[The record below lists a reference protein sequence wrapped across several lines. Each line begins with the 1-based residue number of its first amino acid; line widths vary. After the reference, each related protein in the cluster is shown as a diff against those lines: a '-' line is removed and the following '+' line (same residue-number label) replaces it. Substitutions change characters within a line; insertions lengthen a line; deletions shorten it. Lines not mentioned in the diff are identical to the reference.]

1 MKKENRVGY
10 ENNKENKDKN
20 TDSNKGLSTGTI
32 LKLIFGSSLCL
43 TTIDTI
49 IETKTLQVAGN
60 GTASSADGAAYLGN
74 GSSLWGTTLVGTIG
88 GSLTGISAASDS
100 SVEPDFIV
108 ETHDNNNY
116 ARTEKRA
123 QEIYD
128 KFHKGHDT
136 SYKPPVLIAETPEA
150 AEKLL
155 EFMSQFKSKRE
166 IYIYLTAL
174 QRVIEEIRDEE
185 LEEKNKIEK
194 NKTKTLEK

>member
-1 MKKENRVGY
+1 MD
-10 ENNKENKDKN
+10 NNKFSFSDVL
-20 TDSNKGLSTGTI
+20 G
-32 LKLIFGSSLCL
+32 LIFGFSTIVTSIDTSIETNALQSTGASSTETSQSFAELGGGNSLC
-43 TTIDTI
+43 
-49 IETKTLQVAGN
+49 
-60 GTASSADGAAYLGN
+60 
-74 GSSLWGTTLVGTIG
+74 GTTGLCSVGV
-88 GSLTGISAASDS
+88 SLTGMTNGIDACTPG
-100 SVEPDFIV
+100 PDFIV
-108 ETHDNNNY
+108 ETHDSNNY

-128 KFHKGHDT
+128 KFHKGHNT

-166 IYIYLTAL
+166 MYIYLTAL

>member
-1 MKKENRVGY
+1 MD
-10 ENNKENKDKN
+10 NNKFSFSDA
-20 TDSNKGLSTGTI
+20 LA
-32 LKLIFGSSLCL
+32 LIFGSSTLV
-43 TTIDTI
+43 TSIYTST
-49 IETKTLQVAGN
+49 ETDALQSTG
-60 GTASSADGAAYLGN
+60 ASSTETSQSCAELGDGN
-74 GSSLWGTTLVGTIG
+74 SLWGTTGLCSVGV
-88 GSLTGISAASDS
+88 SFTGMSKGVDACTPG
-100 SVEPDFIV
+100 PDFIV

-136 SYKPPVLIAETPEA
+136 SYKPPVLIAETPET

-166 IYIYLTAL
+166 MYIYLTAL

-185 LEEKNKIEK
+185 QEEKNK
-194 NKTKTLEK
+194 LEKSKLKKLRK

>member
-1 MKKENRVGY
+1 MLE
-10 ENNKENKDKN
+10 
-20 TDSNKGLSTGTI
+20 
-32 LKLIFGSSLCL
+32 LK
-43 TTIDTI
+43 
-49 IETKTLQVAGN
+49 
-60 GTASSADGAAYLGN
+60 
-74 GSSLWGTTLVGTIG
+74 
-88 GSLTGISAASDS
+88 
-100 SVEPDFIV
+100 
-108 ETHDNNNY
+108 
-116 ARTEKRA
+116 KRA

-166 IYIYLTAL
+166 MYIYLTAL

-194 NKTKTLEK
+194 NKTKTLEKQLIKSKGIIIYSYENIKLNNIYIIINKV